1 MAHEFPRSQSD
12 VASLIEQQLR
22 EDFGDDIDLTE
33 SSVFSTLTNVFASV
47 VANNQEQSLQ
57 EVYESAFLETAT
69 GDDLEAVVALA
80 GITRRSAIS
89 ATGVQRF
96 SANGQTTANRVI
108 PRGTTI
114 QTDGTNPVEFE
125 TTERSVIRFFDDFEQ
140 SDTLNSYEGDVSDAS
155 IVSNN
160 VYNGLGA
167 LELAAVDD
175 AHIYNP
181 NHSVKRGSSWSVYV
195 RPETGTAPTATWAIQ
210 TLQDHYQVVVDE
222 GAGNIRLEEVSGGT
236 VTTLDSTTASVPT
249 SYVRVDIT
257 WTITGGCTATVV
269 DESTDPS
276 TTVGEVTTSNNLTYI
291 SGPIGFKSSDSAGV
305 KQFDYASM
313 RSTSSNIR
321 AISSGPVGNVGTNAI
336 TALPTNIAGVQST
349 TNQYPTGD
357 TSYINTE
364 GIRFVSGEDAETDT
378 ELRERAQES
387 VSAGGAGTADALLGE
402 LINNVEGVTSVSIY
416 ENKTDSDNTG
426 SGGLPPFSFEAVVYG
441 GDELDIAEAIYDTK
455 AVTATDYSGVR
466 GTSVSRTVVSDVN
479 EQQFDIEFSR
489 PFELDIDI
497 TADLIVDDT
506 YAGDETIENAIVQ
519 YIGGVDTNGGEILG
533 TGVGKDIRI
542 DTLRNAIVDEQF
554 GVVGLDY
561 TVDNTPLSTTPSKT
575 TVDGL
580 EVIEVGANEVA
591 QANATDGSIVI
602 NTREQ

>member
-1 MAHEFPRSQSD
+1 MGE
-12 VASLIEQQLR
+12 EGGR
-22 EDFGDDIDLTE
+22 EEEEGEERREKKGREEGGDDIDLTQ

-80 GITRRSAIS
+80 GITRRSATS
-89 ATGVQRF
+89 STGVQQF

-114 QTDGTNPVEFE
+114 QTDGTEPVEFE
-125 TTERSVIRFFDDFEQ
+125 TTERSVIRFFDGFEE
-140 SDTLNSYEGDVSDAS
+140 SDTLNSYEGDVADAS
-155 IVSNN
+155 LVSTD
-160 VYNGLGA
+160 VYNGLQA
-167 LELAAVDD
+167 LELAATEG
-175 AHIYNP
+175 AHIYDP
-181 NHSVKRGSSWSVYV
+181 SHEVKRGASWSVHV

-222 GAGNIRLEEVSGGT
+222 GAGQIRLEEVSGGSI
-236 VTTLDSTTASVPT
+236 TTLDSTTASVPT
-249 SYVRVDIT
+249 TYVRVDIE
-257 WTITGGCTATVV
+257 WTITGRLAATVV

-276 TTVGEVTTSNNLTYI
+276 TALGEVTTTDNFTYL
-291 SGPIGFKSSDSAGV
+291 SGPIGFKSADANGV

-313 RSTSSNIR
+313 RTVSSNIR
-321 AISSGPVGNVGTNAI
+321 AIASGGVGNVGTNAI
-336 TALPTNIAGVQST
+336 TALPSSIAGVQST

-357 TSYINTE
+357 TSYINTD
-364 GIRFVSGEDAETDT
+364 GIRFVDGEDAETDT
-378 ELRERAQES
+378 ELRERAKES

-402 LINNVEGVTSVSIY
+402 LVNNVDGVTSVSIY

-466 GTSVSRTVVSDVN
+466 GTSVTRTIVSDVN

-489 PFELDIDI
+489 PFELDIDV
-497 TADLIVDDT
+497 TVDLVVDST
-506 YAGDETIENAIVQ
+506 YSGDAAVQDSIVQ
-519 YIGGVDTNGGEILG
+519 YIGGADSNGSEILG
-533 TGVGKDIRI
+533 TGVGEDIRI
-542 DTLRNAIVDEQF
+542 DTLRDAIVDESL

-561 TVDNTPLSTTPSKT
+561 SVDGDPLSTTPSKT

-580 EVIEVGANEVA
+580 EMVEVGANEVA
-591 QANATDGSIVI
+591 QADATDGSLTI

>member
-1 MAHEFPRSQSD
+1 MAHEFPRSQSE

-22 EDFGDDIDLTE
+22 EDFGDDIDLTD

-80 GITRRSAIS
+80 GITRRSATS
-89 ATGVQRF
+89 STGVQQF

-114 QTDGTNPVEFE
+114 QTDGTEPVEFE
-125 TTERSVIRFFDDFEQ
+125 TTERSVIRFFDDFEE
-140 SDTLNSYEGDVSDAS
+140 SDTLNSYEGDVADAS
-155 IVSNN
+155 IVSTN
-160 VYNGLGA
+160 VYNGLQA

-175 AHIYNP
+175 AHIYDP
-181 NHSVKRGSSWSVYV
+181 NHSVKRGSSWSVHM
-195 RPETGTAPTATWAIQ
+195 RPQTGTAPTATWAIQ

-222 GAGNIRLEEVSGGT
+222 AVGEIRLEEVSGGSI
-236 VTTLDSTTASVPT
+236 TTLDSTTASVPT
-249 SYVRVDIT
+249 AYVRVDIE
-257 WTITGGCTATVV
+257 WTITGRLAATVV

-276 TTVGEVTTSNNLTYI
+276 ATLGKVATTDNFTYL
-291 SGPIGFKSSDSAGV
+291 SGPIGFKSSDANGV

-313 RSTSSNIR
+313 RTTSSNIR
-321 AISSGPVGNVGTNAI
+321 AIASGPVGNVGTNAI
-336 TALPTNIAGVQST
+336 TALPSSIAGVQST

-357 TSYINTE
+357 TSYINTD
-364 GIRFVSGEDAETDT
+364 GIRFVGGEDAESDT
-378 ELRERAQES
+378 ELRERTKES

-402 LINNVEGVTSVSIY
+402 LVNNVDGVTSVSIY

-466 GTSVSRTVVSDVN
+466 GTSVTLTVVSDVN
-479 EQQFDIEFSR
+479 EQEFDIEFSR
-489 PFELDIDI
+489 PFELDIDV
-497 TADLIVDDT
+497 TVDLIVDDT
-506 YAGDETIENAIVQ
+506 YSGDSAVQDAIVQ
-519 YIGGVDTNGGEILG
+519 YIGGTTSGETEVTGI
-533 TGVGKDIRI
+533 GVGENVRI
-542 DTLRNAIVDEQF
+542 DSLRDAIVDDQL

-561 TVDNTPLSTTPSKT
+561 SVDGDPLSTTPTKT
-575 TVDGL
+575 TADGL
-580 EVIEVGANEVA
+580 EVIEVGENEVA
-591 QANATDGSIVI
+591 QADATDGSLII

>member
-1 MAHEFPRSQSD
+1 MAHEFPRSQSE

-69 GDDLEAVVALA
+69 GEDLEAVVALA
-80 GITRRSAIS
+80 GITRRSAVS
-89 ATGVQRF
+89 ATGVQQF

-140 SDTLNSYEGDVSDAS
+140 SDALNSYEGDVADAS
-155 IVSNN
+155 IVSTN
-160 VYNGLGA
+160 VYNGLQA
-167 LELAAVDD
+167 LELAATDG
-175 AHIYNP
+175 AHIYDP
-181 NHSVKRGSSWSVYV
+181 NHSVKRGASWSVHV

-222 GAGNIRLEEVSGGT
+222 ASDEVRLEEVSGGSI
-236 VTTLDSTTASVPT
+236 TTLDSTTASVPT
-249 SYVRVDIT
+249 AYVRVDIE
-257 WTITGGCTATVV
+257 WTITGRLAATVV
-269 DESTDPS
+269 NESTDPP
-276 TTVGEVTTSNNLTYI
+276 TTLGEVATTDNFTYL
-291 SGPIGFKSSDSAGV
+291 SGPIGFKSSDANGV
-305 KQFDYASM
+305 KKFDYASM
-313 RSTSSNIR
+313 RTTSNNIR
-321 AISSGPVGNVGTNAI
+321 AISSGPIGNVGTNAI
-336 TALPTNIAGVQST
+336 TALPSNIAGVQST

-357 TSYINTE
+357 TSYINTD

-378 ELRERAQES
+378 ELRGRAKES

-402 LINNVEGVTSVSIY
+402 LVNNVDGVTSVSIY
-416 ENKTDSDNTG
+416 ENKTDSDNTS

-466 GTSVSRTVVSDVN
+466 GTSVSRTIVSDVN

-489 PFELDIDI
+489 PFELDIDV
-497 TADLIVDDT
+497 TVDLIVDDT
-506 YAGDETIENAIVQ
+506 YSGDSAVQDAIVQ
-519 YIGGVDTNGGEILG
+519 YIGGVDSNGTEILG
-533 TGVGKDIRI
+533 TGVGEDIGI
-542 DTLRNAIVDEQF
+542 DTLRDAIVDESL

-561 TVDNTPLSTTPSKT
+561 SVDSDPLSTTPTKT

-591 QANATDGSIVI
+591 QADATDGSLTI
-602 NTREQ
+602 NTRGQ